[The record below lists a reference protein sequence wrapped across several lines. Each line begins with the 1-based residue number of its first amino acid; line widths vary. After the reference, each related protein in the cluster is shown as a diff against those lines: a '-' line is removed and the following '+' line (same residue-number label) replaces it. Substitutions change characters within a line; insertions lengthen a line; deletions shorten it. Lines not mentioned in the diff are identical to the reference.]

1 MKKIENLA
9 SLEGRK
15 ILQNLF
21 KEMRFIK
28 QRSALSTLFLCWRIC
43 VSEKDYPAFAKLEI
57 HVMHSLGIVRGSMLW
72 MEEIV
77 NRFYFSTINSFV
89 YFGAAVL
96 LVLIGVRRFSSTMSD
111 TAVIWGIIFEATM
124 L

>member
-28 QRSALSTLFLCWRIC
+28 QRSAMSHFVPLLAYLRKRKGLPGIC
-43 VSEKDYPAFAKLEI
+43 QTRDTCYAQFGNCSRQYAN
-57 HVMHSLGIVRGSMLW
+57 G

-77 NRFYFSTINSFV
+77 NRFYFLDN
-89 YFGAAVL
+89 
-96 LVLIGVRRFSSTMSD
+96 
-111 TAVIWGIIFEATM
+111 
-124 L
+124 